1 MISVSSFPKNFAGDQ
16 SAAEF
21 FFPTPKILDDLYR
34 GKGKCLVG
42 NRYSGGFIAASPVI
56 F

>member
-1 MISVSSFPKNFAGDQ
+1 MISVSSFPKNFAGGL

-21 FFPTPKILDDLYR
+21 CFPTPKIVDDLYR
-34 GKGKCLVG
+34 VKGKCLFG